1 MPKTVVVTTQGK
13 SLLGF
18 YRVNKKVLTVTS
30 ILGQK
35 SKPLKG
41 SDPEKSARH
50 LLMEIIEDVRVK

>member
-1 MPKTVVVTTQGK
+1 MPKTVVVTSQGK

-30 ILGQK
+30 TLGQK

-41 SDPEKSARH
+41 TKPEEAARN
-50 LLMEIIEDVRVK
+50 LLLEIIEDKK